1 MRELTTLI
9 IALLAL
15 YLLLAIFVY
24 LIQRSLIY
32 YPVPSDPG
40 FPAREITLD
49 NNGTRLH
56 GWVLNPDKDKA
67 MVYFGGNAE
76 QVTGNQGIFQ
86 DLFRDYSVYL
96 VNYRGYGDSEGR
108 PSEAALFADALAIYD
123 QARSHHDAISAFGRS
138 LGSGVAV
145 YLATQRPLER
155 LILLAPYDSI
165 TALAQR
171 AYPIFPVRWLLKD
184 RFDSVSRAALVR
196 VPVLIIAAE
205 RDRIVPSSHS
215 HKLSRA
221 LVNAP
226 VNWALIDG
234 AAHNDV
240 TAFPAFGKAVR
251 KFTRDED
258 QA

>member
-32 YPVPSDPG
+32 YPVPSDLG
-40 FPAREITLD
+40 FAAQEITLD

-123 QARSHHDAISAFGRS
+123 HASRITTRYPPSGAVSAPASRSTWRLSDRSSGSSCWRRTTASPRWRRGLTRSSPSGGCSRIASIRFRAR
-138 LGSGVAV
+138 
-145 YLATQRPLER
+145 PWC
-155 LILLAPYDSI
+155 
-165 TALAQR
+165 
-171 AYPIFPVRWLLKD
+171 AYRY
-184 RFDSVSRAALVR
+184 
-196 VPVLIIAAE
+196 
-205 RDRIVPSSHS
+205 
-215 HKLSRA
+215 
-221 LVNAP
+221 
-226 VNWALIDG
+226 
-234 AAHNDV
+234 
-240 TAFPAFGKAVR
+240 
-251 KFTRDED
+251 
-258 QA
+258 